1 MMTPT
6 IARAIELGHYAPAST
21 ADLILWGVVSVITCA
36 LVALYERSQHDH
48 T

>member
-1 MMTPT
+1 MTPT

-21 ADLILWGVVSVITCA
+21 ASLILWGVVSIITCA
-36 LVALYERSQHDH
+36 LVALMESS